1 MACGTPVAAYPVDG
15 PLEVLRADADAS
27 HHCKGGVLHE
37 DLAYASLE
45 ALKVP
50 RFEARTQALSF
61 SWDEST
67 RLFEQHLV
75 RISRVEINGIEVHP

>member
-1 MACGTPVAAYPVDG
+1 
-15 PLEVLRADADAS
+15 
-27 HHCKGGVLHE
+27 VLHE

-45 ALKVP
+45 ALKIS
-50 RFEARTQALSF
+50 RAQARAQALTF

-75 RISRVEINGIEVHP
+75 RIERDEVREVEAHP